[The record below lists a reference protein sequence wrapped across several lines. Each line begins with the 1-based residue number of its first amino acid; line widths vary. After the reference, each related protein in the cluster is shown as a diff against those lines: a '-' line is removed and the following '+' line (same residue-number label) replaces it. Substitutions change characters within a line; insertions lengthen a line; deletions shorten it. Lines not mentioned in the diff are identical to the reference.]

1 MVEITIIMEGG
12 VNEMAVAT
20 CVCDNS
26 NALRE
31 ALFHVFSEAL
41 GREDVSIR
49 IAMSTGKRAAAKAF
63 VRETDVVYLY
73 TDLDTDRSHRA
84 DWFIKMETDNP
95 EKPIVIP
102 EEKRDYVFFM
112 IQEMEAWIL
121 KQPDAIERWA
131 AANNYQHFA
140 DRGSVFEHRLIAQ
153 KNIEAIAKPSNVL
166 ADIIK
171 QTFQSDRLRKNGKKF
186 KGVEYSKLKSASGL
200 LSCLDV
206 SLLVSH
212 DIELQA
218 FCAKVHE
225 NLPSVDI

>member
-12 VNEMAVAT
+12 VNEVAVAAS
-20 CVCDNS
+20 VCDNS

-41 GREDVSIR
+41 GREDVSVR

-63 VRETDVVYLY
+63 VQETDVVYLY
-73 TDLDTDRSHRA
+73 TDLDAARSHRA

-95 EKPIVIP
+95 QKPIVIP

-140 DRGSVFEHRLIAQ
+140 DRGAVSEHKLIT
-153 KNIEAIAKPSNVL
+153 KKDIEAIAKPSNVL

-171 QTFQSDRLRKNGKKF
+171 QTFQSDRMRKNGKKF

-212 DIELQA
+212 DLELQA

-225 NLPSVDI
+225 NLPFVEK

>member
-20 CVCDNS
+20 SVCDNS

-41 GREDVSIR
+41 GREDVSI
-49 IAMSTGKRAAAKAF
+49 
-63 VRETDVVYLY
+63 
-73 TDLDTDRSHRA
+73 
-84 DWFIKMETDNP
+84 
-95 EKPIVIP
+95 
-102 EEKRDYVFFM
+102 
-112 IQEMEAWIL
+112 
-121 KQPDAIERWA
+121 
-131 AANNYQHFA
+131 
-140 DRGSVFEHRLIAQ
+140 
-153 KNIEAIAKPSNVL
+153 
-166 ADIIK
+166 
-171 QTFQSDRLRKNGKKF
+171 QSDRLRKNGKP